1 MNASSRVRVQGRWAQ
16 ALGLKLILRT
26 TCWHTSC
33 RFPNIHMKE
42 TQPSAFTGTSSL
54 ARCHWVSWGQNWRKE
69 ESILFFSTGLKLLM
83 DALPKSLHPHTT
95 WKKWRDC
102 KLMCLLVAM
111 HYLLNRP
118 KDYKQPLI
126 TCVLEKK
133 YLIYSILRFSNNA
146 TRHYCQVMSETNPS
160 LVSVALSIKT

>member
-1 MNASSRVRVQGRWAQ
+1 MNALSRVGEQSRWTQAQ
-16 ALGLKLILRT
+16 VLKLILRT

-33 RFPNIHMKE
+33 RFPNIHVKE
-42 TQPSAFTGTSSL
+42 TQPSAVTGTSSL
-54 ARCHWVSWGQNWRKE
+54 ARCHWLNWGQDWRKE
-69 ESILFFSTGLKLLM
+69 ESILFFSRGLKLLM

-102 KLMCLLVAM
+102 ELMCLLVAM
-111 HYLLNRP
+111 HYLLSRP

-126 TCVLEKK
+126 TCVSEEK
-133 YLIYSILRFSNNA
+133 YLFYSVLHSSNIA
-146 TRHYCQVMSETNPS
+146 TRHYSQVMSETNPS